1 MMKSIRRGLLICLV
15 AFLMPS
21 LAWSQEESNWEF
33 NLAPLYLWAIS
44 IDGDMGI
51 RGRTSSA
58 SVEFSDIWDN
68 LEGVFTVRF
77 NGLYR
82 KKYGFV
88 FDYNYLDLGTE
99 KVTDLVNV
107 DVGFK
112 SQINESRFTYIIFT
126 CKNSKTEMANK

>member
-1 MMKSIRRGLLICLV
+1 MIKSIRRGLLICMVTFLV
-15 AFLMPS
+15 PS
-21 LAWSQEESNWEF
+21 IAWSQEESNWEF

-58 SVEFSDIWDN
+58 SVDFSDIWDN

-82 KKYGFV
+82 KKYGF
-88 FDYNYLDLGTE
+88 
-99 KVTDLVNV
+99 
-107 DVGFK
+107 
-112 SQINESRFTYIIFT
+112 IF
-126 CKNSKTEMANK
+126 

>member
-1 MMKSIRRGLLICLV
+1 MIKSIQKSLLVCIV
-15 AFLMPS
+15 AILIPS

-33 NLAPLYLWAIS
+33 NLAPLYLWAIA
-44 IDGDMGI
+44 IDGDLGI
-51 RGRTSSA
+51 RGRTGNV

-88 FDYNYLDLGTE
+88 FDYNYLDLGAE
-99 KVTDLVNV
+99 KVSDMIM
-107 DVGFK
+107 D
-112 SQINESRFTYIIFT
+112 SDFTPWVRHDDDAEFIYPMAFT
-126 CKNSKTEMANK
+126 RWWEQA